1 MHEKFAKILK
11 AVDETTAGMTEEEWM
26 FRPEGK
32 WSAADVLE
40 HLALTYGGTAR
51 AFLKR
56 VTEGPQGGSPSFK
69 ERVGCLLVLEMG
81 VFPFK
86 RKSPEPVAPRR
97 NLRGKEALE
106 LLQRNL
112 QEMDAAFAAYQA
124 KHGTKGR
131 IAKHPILGPLTYEQW
146 SKFHLNHARHH
157 MKQIKLLRAA
167 AVRHQTQI
175 KAEIGG
181 QSGL

>member
-1 MHEKFAKILK
+1 MHEKFTKILK
-11 AVDETTAGMTEEEWM
+11 AVDETTGGMTEEEFM

-32 WSAADVLE
+32 WSAAEVLE

-51 AFLKR
+51 AFQKR

-69 ERVGCLLVLEMG
+69 ERLGHLLVLEMG

-86 RKSPEPVAPRR
+86 RKSPEPVAPRG
-97 NLRGKEALE
+97 NLCGKDALE
-106 LLQRNL
+106 LLHRNL
-112 QEMDAAFAAYQA
+112 QEMDAAFVAYQA

-131 IAKHPILGPLTYEQW
+131 VAKHPILGPLTYEQW
-146 SKFHLNHARHH
+146 PKFHLNHARHH
-157 MKQIKLLRAA
+157 MKQIRLLKAA
-167 AVRHQTQI
+167 ATRNRAQN
-175 KAEIGG
+175 KAEIAG